1 MVNSE
6 KGPQRIP
13 EGTYNVG
20 DGYYDPSKRIICD
33 YNGEDKRE
41 VTVAEEDW
49 ISTKCSYQPRSFT
62 SDAHLNGDSDP
73 IV

>member
-20 DGYYDPSKRIICD
+20 DGYYDPSKSIICE
-33 YNGEDKRE
+33 YNGEEKRE
-41 VTVAEEDW
+41 VTVNEEEW
-49 ISTKCSYQPRSFT
+49 ITTKCAYQPRSFEND
-62 SDAHLNGDSDP
+62 SHLNGDSDP